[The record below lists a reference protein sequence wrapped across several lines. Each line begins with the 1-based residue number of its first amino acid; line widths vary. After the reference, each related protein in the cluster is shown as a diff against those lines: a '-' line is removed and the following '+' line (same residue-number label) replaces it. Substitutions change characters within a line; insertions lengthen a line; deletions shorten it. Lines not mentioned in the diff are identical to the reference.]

1 MTQHWHKDA
10 SPLAHFSESKTLFIH
25 NLHGLGSRIYMM
37 TTKKTHDASLDGLL
51 VGLGGV
57 EGSVLSRPKS
67 LHTMKKDTKGTES
80 VSTNHSVV
88 EHVESPAKED
98 VHHLDVEQ
106 LLGATEVPSSN
117 QFEEIDIYG
126 GGQEY
131 SSNGGFEDDP
141 FFPTQTHVVE
151 EKPLHQEEEDPMEF
165 FGGGEKKEET
175 LPTDNVVLLKESS
188 TTNAKSS
195 DDTETVHSRG
205 NSLPVFDYLDKRSS
219 AMPQHSVSAP
229 HDTATEVH
237 APVVGVLQPETSEQH
252 TNHHHH
258 HAGEAMAEIGH
269 KAAKALQL
277 GKKWLFNTSK
287 NIARDVQSRMDARA
301 SRKKHS
307 RQTSIID
314 SPMSDFVP
322 EEHHRLWAEQLVRV
336 PSETRMAA
344 LDAMEEYDKLAVQSV
359 IDDLMWQKGHEA
371 SLETYNDE
379 LEHQQTNHS
388 PPPSPPPPSYDD
400 VVVASSAAPPAAGLE
415 DTFDLL
421 DLDGTQQQ
429 PVDSSASY
437 KNANS
442 DSTWEG
448 NLFGSNIRNDA
459 EKSAV
464 AGVAEQSDEPEIRKK
479 LRDERIA
486 REKQRIEEQVAS
498 VRDKEARDMSE
509 KEEKIALREKLRPEI
524 DAWCAGKK
532 DNIRSLLCT
541 MDKVMWKDSTW
552 KSPSVVDVMEP
563 AKVRRWYMKAN
574 LVIHPDKVKQ
584 NHGSLEQLTRAEMIF
599 DTLQHAWALFQN

>member
-1 MTQHWHKDA
+1 
-10 SPLAHFSESKTLFIH
+10 
-25 NLHGLGSRIYMM
+25 MM
-37 TTKKTHDASLDGLL
+37 TTKKTHDVSLDGLL

-67 LHTMKKDTKGTES
+67 LHTMKKDTKDIES
-80 VSTNHSVV
+80 SSNHQYVV
-88 EHVESPAKED
+88 ENMESPTKED

-106 LLGATEVPSSN
+106 LLGATEGPSSN

-126 GGQEY
+126 GVQEY
-131 SSNGGFEDDP
+131 SSHDGFEDDP
-141 FFPTQTHVVE
+141 FFPTQTHLDE
-151 EKPLHQEEEDPMEF
+151 EHPMQQEEEDPLEF
-165 FGGGEKKEET
+165 FGGVEKKDET
-175 LPTDNVVLLKESS
+175 QSTHNLVLLKESS
-188 TTNAKSS
+188 TTNTKSS

-219 AMPQHSVSAP
+219 AMPQHSTYAQQ
-229 HDTATEVH
+229 DTTTEVH
-237 APVVGVLQPETSEQH
+237 APVGVLQPETSDHH

-344 LDAMEEYDKLAVQSV
+344 LDAMEEYDRLAVQSV
-359 IDDLMWQKGHEA
+359 IDDLMWQKGHAA

-379 LEHQQTNHS
+379 LEHQQTNPS
-388 PPPSPPPPSYDD
+388 PSPPPPPSYDD
-400 VVVASSAAPPAAGLE
+400 VVVASTAPAAGLE
-415 DTFDLL
+415 NTFDLL
-421 DLDGTQQQ
+421 DLDGTQQHAI
-429 PVDSSASY
+429 DSSSSH
-437 KNANS
+437 KKSNS

-448 NLFGSNIRNDA
+448 NLFGSEIRNDA
-459 EKSAV
+459 GKST
-464 AGVAEQSDEPEIRKK
+464 AGPAGQSDEPEIRKK

-498 VRDKEARDMSE
+498 VRDKEARDTSE

-599 DTLQHAWALFQN
+599 DTLQHAWGLFQN